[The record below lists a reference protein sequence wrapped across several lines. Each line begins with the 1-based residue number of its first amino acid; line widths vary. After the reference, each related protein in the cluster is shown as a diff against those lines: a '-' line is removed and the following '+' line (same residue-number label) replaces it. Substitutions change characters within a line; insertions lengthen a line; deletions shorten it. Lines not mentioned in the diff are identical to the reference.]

1 MRPHSSSL
9 PLEIT
14 AISADGLRLG
24 DCRFKRKMFV
34 IVRSG
39 PNKYCTSK
47 IDYKRGTYPSWDQ
60 KLNLELPTHVHSMF
74 VEIKVT
80 KLFGDVMV
88 SKAEIPVSDLI
99 NDNKQENKVNLLS
112 FLLTNSNGKRNG
124 VINFAVRVG
133 DSRRRSHGN
142 GQPTL

>member
-1 MRPHSSSL
+1 M
-9 PLEIT
+9 
-14 AISADGLRLG
+14 G
-24 DCRFKRKMFV
+24 
-34 IVRSG
+34 
-39 PNKYCTSK
+39 Y
-47 IDYKRGTYPSWDQ
+47 Q